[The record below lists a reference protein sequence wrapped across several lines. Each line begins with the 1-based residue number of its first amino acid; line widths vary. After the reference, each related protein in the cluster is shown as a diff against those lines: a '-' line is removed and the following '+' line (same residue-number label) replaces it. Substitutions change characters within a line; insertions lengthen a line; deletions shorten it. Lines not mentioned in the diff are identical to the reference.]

1 VAKENDMKVL
11 FLATTILTALTIGAA
26 PVASAGGAQ
35 KMPGGGWFGHS
46 GGSDQRAC
54 AHGAQL
60 DRNVRTA
67 IAYYTL
73 AFNAGEPRL
82 AVEKYVGVDE
92 NGNKTYTQHNPFAQN
107 GPEAFIA
114 FVEFYKGMHPD
125 LHVEIVRTI
134 AQCDL
139 VMTHAHITTSAEDLG
154 NVAMD
159 IFRFDNTGRIV
170 EHWDS
175 VQPVEANPANG
186 NGQF

>member
-1 VAKENDMKVL
+1 MKTRSQAIVIMAAVA
-11 FLATTILTALTIGAA
+11 ALSAGAA
-26 PVASAGGAQ
+26 STAAGDE
-35 KMPGGGWFGHS
+35 MPGGGWFGQS

-92 NGNKTYTQHNPFAQN
+92 NGDKTYTQHNPFAQD

-114 FVEFYKGMHPD
+114 FVEFFKGIFPD
-125 LHVEIVRTI
+125 LNVRIVRTI

-139 VMTHAHITTSAEDLG
+139 VMTHAHITTGPNDLG
-154 NVAMD
+154 NAAMD
-159 IFRFDNTGRIV
+159 IFRFDRTGRIV
-170 EHWDS
+170 EHWDA
-175 VQPVEANPANG
+175 VQPVEADPAND
-186 NGQF
+186 NTQF